1 MKRLCVRRLEGAHDR
16 GEMRAGYRQ
25 FCAIARTLDLVG
37 QRWTL
42 LVVRELLLRGPLPA
56 AGIARGLPDVPMN
69 QLVERLALLESRGL
83 VRRRG
88 GKDARIRARGYEYEL
103 TEAGRELGDV
113 LEALAAFGLS
123 RLAGAGREPDDAVL
137 PHVLMRQLEL
147 RYDRAAAG
155 AAGFSAR
162 FELALTDP
170 EQLWSVEAAA
180 DAPGRFALVARPD
193 GLQARAG
200 ACLDADAVL
209 TCSVET
215 CTRLV
220 ARDPDSRVEIEVA
233 GAEDLA
239 ATLLD
244 LLGARAPAGT
254 AVAA

>member
-1 MKRLCVRRLEGAHDR
+1 MRRLEGAHDR

-83 VRRRG
+83 VWRRG
-88 GKDARIRARGYEYEL
+88 GARIRARGYEYEL

-113 LEALAAFGLS
+113 LEALAGFGLS
-123 RLAGAGREPDDAVL
+123 RLAGAGREPGDAVL

-170 EQLWSVEAAA
+170 EQLWSVEPAA

-220 ARDPDSRVEIEVA
+220 ARDPDARVEIEVA

-244 LLGARAPAGT
+244 LLGARAPAGR

>member
-1 MKRLCVRRLEGAHDR
+1 MRRLEGAHDR

-103 TEAGRELGDV
+103 TESGEELGDV
-113 LEALAAFGLS
+113 LEALAGFGLS
-123 RLAGAGREPDDAVL
+123 RLAGAGREPGDAVL

-244 LLGARAPAGT
+244 LLGARAPAGR

>member
-1 MKRLCVRRLEGAHDR
+1 MRRLEGAHDR

-83 VRRRG
+83 VRRAG
-88 GKDARIRARGYEYEL
+88 GTRIRARGYEYEL

-113 LEALAAFGLS
+113 LEALAGFGLS
-123 RLAGAGREPDDAVL
+123 RLAGAGREPGDAVL

-170 EQLWSVEAAA
+170 EQLWSVEPAA

-220 ARDPDSRVEIEVA
+220 ARDPDARVEIEVA

-244 LLGARAPAGT
+244 LLGARAPAGR